1 MTSPLNGSCLCGA
14 IRYTVDVPIT
24 ELRACH
30 CTHCQKASG
39 AAGSVNA
46 VIPSAAFHLTQGE
59 LKRYDSRAD
68 SGRTLYRFFCGD
80 CGSPIYSQRAT
91 APETVVLRAGTLD
104 GANGMKITTNIWT
117 RSARPW
123 AWIDPAS
130 KQFPGQPDAPA
141 SGPGGKS

>member
-1 MTSPLNGSCLCGA
+1 MTIPLSGGCLCGA

-30 CTHCQKASG
+30 CTHCQRASG

-46 VIPSAAFHLTQGE
+46 VIPSGALHITQGRP
-59 LKRYDSRAD
+59 KRYDAAAD
-68 SGRTLYRFFCGD
+68 SGRTLYRFFCAN

-104 GANGMKITTNIWT
+104 RGDDMKITVNIWT
-117 RSARPW
+117 GSARPW
-123 AWIDPAS
+123 AYIDPAS
-130 KQFPGQPDAPA
+130 KQFTGQPDAPA
-141 SGPGGKS
+141 PRRS

>member
-1 MTSPLNGSCLCGA
+1 MTTPLAGSCLCGA
-14 IRYTVDVPIT
+14 IRYAIDTPVT

-39 AAGSVNA
+39 AGGSVNA
-46 VIPSAAFHLTQGE
+46 VVPSASFHITQGT
-59 LKRYDSRAD
+59 LKRFDAKAD

-91 APETVVLRAGTLD
+91 TPDILVVRAGTFD
-104 GANGMKITTNIWT
+104 GGGDMKITTHIWT

-123 AWIDPAS
+123 DSIDPAS
-130 KQFPGQPDAPA
+130 KQFPGQPDAPPA
-141 SGPGGKS
+141 LK

>member
-46 VIPSAAFHLTQGE
+46 VIPSAAFHLAQGE

-104 GANGMKITTNIWT
+104 AADGMKITASIWT

-123 AWIDPAS
+123 ALIEPAS
-130 KQFPGQPDAPA
+130 KRFSGQPDAHPPR
-141 SGPGGKS
+141 SS